1 MASRFVRASKLK
13 IFVFDKAVGYLVL
26 LTEVPTNAFLIF
38 LSTPCCV
45 EFQLDLVLP
54 DPIPTQPSSIPIL
67 LPGYLSL
74 LPLPIHLNIKS

>member
-45 EFQLDLVLP
+45 EFQLDTRERKLARVDLFA
-54 DPIPTQPSSIPIL
+54 ISVI
-67 LPGYLSL
+67 
-74 LPLPIHLNIKS
+74 